1 MSTRAVIFD
10 VDGTLIDT
18 NDLHTAAWVEAFRR
32 FGVEVD
38 PEDIRR
44 QMGKGG
50 DQLMPSFLPPD
61 LLQQKGRDLERFR
74 VDLFQ
79 RVYLPRARAF
89 PGVRELFERIRADG
103 HRILLA
109 SSSKAEE
116 VEHYKSLA
124 NVADLID
131 GATSADDAE
140 HSKPYPDIFQAA
152 LKRLRPIRPEEAV
165 VVGDSPYDA
174 EAARG
179 ADLRMVGVL
188 CGGFD
193 ADALCAAGC
202 IAVYRDARD
211 LLNRYETSPLHNAA
225 AQGGSVE

>member
-61 LLQQKGRDLERFR
+61 LLQQKGHDLERFR

-79 RVYLPRARAF
+79 RVYLPRARAC
-89 PGVRELFERIRADG
+89 GSCSS
-103 HRILLA
+103 A
-109 SSSKAEE
+109 SEPTGIGSCSPP
-116 VEHYKSLA
+116 H
-124 NVADLID
+124 
-131 GATSADDAE
+131 
-140 HSKPYPDIFQAA
+140 PRRR
-152 LKRLRPIRPEEAV
+152 RLSV
-165 VVGDSPYDA
+165 
-174 EAARG
+174 
-179 ADLRMVGVL
+179 
-188 CGGFD
+188 
-193 ADALCAAGC
+193 
-202 IAVYRDARD
+202 
-211 LLNRYETSPLHNAA
+211 TSPWPM
-225 AQGGSVE
+225 SPI

>member
-1 MSTRAVIFD
+1 MDTKAAIFD

-18 NDLHTAAWVEAFRR
+18 NDLHTAAWVETFRR

-38 PEDIRR
+38 RNDVRR
-44 QMGKGG
+44 EMGKGG
-50 DQLMPSFLPPD
+50 DQLMPCFLPPD
-61 LLQQKGRDLERFR
+61 MVERVGGEIQRFR

-79 RVYLPRARAF
+79 RKYLPQARAF
-89 PGVRELFERIRADG
+89 PGVRELFERVRQEG
-103 HRILLA
+103 LRIVLA

-124 NVADLID
+124 GIADLID
-131 GATSADDAE
+131 GATSADDAD
-140 HSKPYPDIFQAA
+140 HSKPYPDIFQVA
-152 LKRLRPIRPEEAV
+152 LKRLHPIRPAEAV

-179 ADLRMVGVL
+179 AELRMVGVL

-193 ADALCAAGC
+193 AAALRSAGC
-202 IAVYRDARD
+202 VAVYRDVRD
-211 LLNRYETSPLHNAA
+211 LLDRYEASPLANGTA
-225 AQGGSVE
+225 